1 MEEYEINPAKWQVGS
16 FARAVYNQPSTRY
29 VKTSTMNPCSE
40 IPASIFKTG
49 DIVKLKTGTAPQRVV
64 KVLWSAI
71 NNRIEIK
78 CEYLNYRKELDYRPE
93 TDYEIYTETTKEQP
107 KELPMKGKLFQTLDG
122 SVYGEGLVI
131 DGDGKYVLK
140 LNNGEYRAY
149 TPAEL
154 KRVMPFTF
162 DVVFNG
168 MSGKKYSYL
177 GTAGSVAVGDILME
191 VNDFTIARVVAV
203 GTESDAATK
212 TFSGTKLLTA
222 PLV

>member
-1 MEEYEINPAKWQVGS
+1 MEEFESNPADWQVGS
-16 FARAVYNQPSTRY
+16 FARAVYNQPSKRY
-29 VKTSTMNPCSE
+29 SKTS
-40 IPASIFKTG
+40 IFYTPYFKVG
-49 DIVKLKTGTAPQRVV
+49 DIVKLRKGTSPQRVV
-64 KVLWSAI
+64 QTMWNQQHL
-71 NNRIEIK
+71 RTDIK
-78 CEYLNYRKELDYRPE
+78 CEYLTSNKNLDYRPE
-93 TDYEIYTETTKEQP
+93 TDYEFYTETLKEQP

-191 VNDFTIARVVAV
+191 SNDFTIARVVAV